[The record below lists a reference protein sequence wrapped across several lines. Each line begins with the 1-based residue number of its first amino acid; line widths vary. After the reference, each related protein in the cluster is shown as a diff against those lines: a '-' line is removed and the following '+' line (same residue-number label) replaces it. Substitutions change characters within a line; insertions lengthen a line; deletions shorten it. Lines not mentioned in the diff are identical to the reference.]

1 MQLENPVDIFTVVLL
16 LVLIVP
22 LLFSRLRI
30 SGIAGLI
37 LAGMIA
43 GPNGIGLL
51 TRDGTFELLG
61 KVGLLYLMFL
71 AGLEISLREFRHNIR
86 NTLTFGSL
94 TFLFPQIIGT
104 VIAYRLGLNWPA
116 AILMASMFASHT
128 LVPYPIIQKLG
139 LGKHRAVSTTVGGTI
154 LTDTAAMLVLA
165 VVAESVR
172 AGETGINWPV
182 QLLLLTLLVVFGI
195 YLLPRMASWFYRALE
210 PDGITEFVFILS
222 AAFLTSSLAQLAGVE
237 GIIGAFLAG
246 LALSSLV
253 PEQSIIMRRLQ
264 FTGNA
269 LFIPFFLL
277 ATGMLINPRVFLS
290 DIRTIQMCL
299 FMTSTGIITKWL
311 AAEISGR
318 ILGFSQP
325 ERRVVYGLSVNQAA
339 ATLAAVMVGYN
350 LGIFDISILNGT
362 IAMIMVT
369 CMIGPLITEKFAPK
383 LAEEA
388 SSETQQVSASAQGPL
403 LVSVSNESHMYNLLD
418 LAVLV
423 RENEADNPMH
433 VLNVAMEL
441 GSASDAIGHSET
453 LLGQVI
459 ARLASG
465 GIKATPQIRVDV
477 NPTRAILRTLRE
489 LRIDTLVLGSSPST
503 ARNFF
508 TESLST
514 QVLQGSPCMTLVA
527 ENHNPLN
534 TCRRTVMII
543 PPLLEYH
550 PGLRRVLHTAARLA
564 RQIGTPM
571 VLTGCQQT
579 IDSIRNVRKLPDEI
593 LKAELFTRETFPL
606 LIKDFSTY
614 IEQHDLIM
622 IINNRAGSPGWQ
634 PALDRLPR
642 ELRKREE
649 TPNVVMVFPPL
660 PSGSSARE
668 EAEAETDA
676 DDMSE
681 ICPGADHIEMD
692 FDVCPP
698 IPSAAVRLILETQ
711 HKVVIPVLGQWV
723 RALSEMEPV
732 ELDDGIVLLHTHAR
746 ETLQPRIF
754 TARFEHKGEWSTTK
768 SPVGMLILLV
778 SPADSPPEKHL
789 QTLAA
794 IVKWVRGKHKE
805 EPVSSV

>member
-37 LAGMIA
+37 LAGMVV
-43 GPNGIGLL
+43 GPNGLGLL

-71 AGLEISLREFRHNIR
+71 AGLEISLREFRHNIS
-86 NTLTFGSL
+86 NTVTFGSL

-104 VIAYRLGLNWPA
+104 IIAYRLGLNWAA

-128 LVPYPIIQKLG
+128 LVPYPIIQNLG
-139 LGKHRAVSTTVGGTI
+139 IGKHRAVSTTVGGTI
-154 LTDTAAMLVLA
+154 LTDTAAMIVLA
-165 VVAESVR
+165 IVAESVR

-182 QLLLLTLLVVFGI
+182 QILLLTLLVFFGI
-195 YLLPRMASWFYRALE
+195 YLLPRIASWFYRALE
-210 PDGITEFVFILS
+210 PDGITEFVFILA

-277 ATGMLINPRVFLS
+277 STGMLINPGVFLS

-318 ILGFSQP
+318 LLSFSQP
-325 ERRVVYGLSVNQAA
+325 ERMVVYGLSVNQAA

-369 CMIGPLITEKFAPK
+369 CMIGPLLTEKYAPK
-383 LAEEA
+383 LAEE
-388 SSETQQVSASAQGPL
+388 SAEEEQEISDKAQGPL
-403 LVSVSNESHMYNLLD
+403 LVSVSNERHMYNLLD

-423 RENEADNPMH
+423 REKEADNPMH

-441 GSASDAIGHSET
+441 GTTADAVGHSET

-459 ARLASG
+459 ARLASA

-489 LRIDTLVLGSSPST
+489 LRIDTLVLGSSPTS

-514 QVLQGSPCMTLVA
+514 RVLHGSPCMTLVA
-527 ENHNPLN
+527 ETQRPLN
-534 TCRRTVMII
+534 TSNRVVVII
-543 PPLLEYH
+543 PPLLDNH
-550 PGLRRVLHTAARLA
+550 PGLRRVMSTTARLA
-564 RQIGTPM
+564 RQLGAPI
-571 VLTGCQQT
+571 VLTGNNQT
-579 IDSIRNVRKLPDEI
+579 IEKVKSGRNLPEEITAAKTFTMDTFKDFLIKIPDE
-593 LKAELFTRETFPL
+593 LEN
-606 LIKDFSTY
+606 D
-614 IEQHDLIM
+614 DLI
-622 IINNRAGSPGWQ
+622 IVVNNRAGSPGWQ

-642 ELRKREE
+642 ELRKRGD
-649 TPNVVMVFPPL
+649 NHNIVMIFPPL
-660 PSGSSARE
+660 PSGA
-668 EAEAETDA
+668 AIH
-676 DDMSE
+676 DDPLSVQE
-681 ICPGADHIEMD
+681 NDEDIYPGADHIQMR
-692 FDVCPP
+692 FDECPP
-698 IPSAAVRLILETQ
+698 IPAAAVRLILETQ
-711 HKVVIPVLGQWV
+711 QQVVLPSLGQWV

-732 ELDDGIVLLHTHAR
+732 ELEAGVVLLHTHAK

-754 TARFEHKGEWSTTK
+754 TATFNKKAQWTSTP
-768 SPVGMLILLV
+768 SPVEMLILLV

-794 IVKWVRGKHKE
+794 IVKWVRGKRKKE
-805 EPVSSV
+805 PESAV